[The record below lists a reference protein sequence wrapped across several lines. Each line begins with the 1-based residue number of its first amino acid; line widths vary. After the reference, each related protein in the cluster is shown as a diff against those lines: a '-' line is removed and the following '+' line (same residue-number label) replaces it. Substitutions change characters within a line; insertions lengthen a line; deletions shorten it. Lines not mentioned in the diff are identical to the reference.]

1 MFYILVTDDNGSEV
15 HAFWSKR
22 AAEQFSDVVNAELDA
37 AGAHGSAIRTDCRTA
52 RLMMERELRRI
63 ASEGRTHYMV
73 SEIPTAPIDELYRWY
88 TLYILLND
96 D

>member
-22 AAEQFSDVVNAELDA
+22 AAEQFRDVVNAELDS
-37 AGAHGSAIRTDCRTA
+37 AGASGSAMRCDCRTA
-52 RLMMERELRRI
+52 RLMMERELRRV
-63 ASEGRTHYMV
+63 ASERRTGYMV
-73 SEIPTAPIDELYRWY
+73 SEIPTMPIDELYRWY
-88 TLYILLND
+88 GFYVLLD